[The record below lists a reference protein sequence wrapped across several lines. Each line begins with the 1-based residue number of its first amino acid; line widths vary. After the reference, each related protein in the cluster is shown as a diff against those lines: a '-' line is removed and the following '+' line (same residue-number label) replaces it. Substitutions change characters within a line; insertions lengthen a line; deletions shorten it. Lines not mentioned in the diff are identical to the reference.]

1 MELNTGQFITILRH
15 GERGY
20 HALFDVETIRRA
32 LGQPLDTQRLVN
44 AAVFSQVKEAVV
56 KLVGIRDLSRQRLF
70 INTLSLPLQNI
81 LVRLY
86 FRLLEQYMQ
95 NRSYTLH

>member
-1 MELNTGQFITILRH
+1 MELNAGQFITILRH

-32 LGQPLDTQRLVN
+32 LSRPLDTQRLVDGE
-44 AAVFSQVKEAVV
+44 VFSEVKEAVV
-56 KLVGIRDLSRQRLF
+56 KLVGIRDLARQRLF
-70 INTLSLPLQNI
+70 INTLSLPLQDI

-86 FRLLEQYMQ
+86 FRLLEQNMQ
-95 NRSYTLH
+95 KRSFTLH